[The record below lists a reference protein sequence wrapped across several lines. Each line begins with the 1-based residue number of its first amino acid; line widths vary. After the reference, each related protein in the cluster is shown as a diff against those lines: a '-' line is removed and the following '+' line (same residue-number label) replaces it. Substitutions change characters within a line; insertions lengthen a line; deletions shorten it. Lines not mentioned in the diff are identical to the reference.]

1 MAEYLDNSLP
11 SERVTDFEKVCL
23 DSDIHLAE
31 VASGHQILTLVLGE
45 PVEVDP
51 ESRQR
56 MYRLKETTAPS
67 KPPPTPPAVP
77 TGAAAAPRQR
87 PRQCSIWS
95 RPTVRRPLESR
106 GPGRP
111 CPTTSVSRRKV
122 RLVVADR
129 DAVGRSLSAGGR
141 RGRAKDAGAAR
152 ARAVRWAIG

>member
-56 MYRLKETTAPS
+56 MYRLKETTARAS
-67 KPPPTPPAVP
+67 
-77 TGAAAAPRQR
+77 RR
-87 PRQCSIWS
+87 PR
-95 RPTVRRPLESR
+95 R
-106 GPGRP
+106 RP
-111 CPTTSVSRRKV
+111 CPPAPLPAV
-122 RLVVADR
+122 RAPANARL
-129 DAVGRSLSAGGR
+129 
-141 RGRAKDAGAAR
+141 GAAR
-152 ARAVRWAIG
+152 RSAGRSKAAAEADRARLLP